1 MKEKLMYALL
11 CTVLFFG
18 VAFAQERTVTG
29 VVKDEAGTPL
39 PGASVL
45 VKGTSHGVATDFDG
59 KYSIKVPNDKAV
71 LVFSSL
77 GAKTVERPVGTN
89 KVINVTLQDEAQQL
103 KEVVLTGYQEINKKL
118 FTGSSQTL
126 KADNIKMDGVV
137 DVGRMI
143 EGRSAGVN
151 VQNISGTFGT
161 SPKITIR
168 GGSSIFGDTKPL
180 WVVDGAVQE
189 EVVNLSFEQLASGD
203 ASTLVSS
210 AISGINAND
219 IESIEILKD
228 ASALSLYGARALN
241 GAVIITTKSGKKNVK
256 TQINYQL
263 EQSVRMIPNYNQ
275 YDIMNS
281 QESMGIYR
289 ELEQKGY
296 FSLSSYT
303 QARYGGAY
311 NIMYRAID
319 TYDPATGR
327 YGLENTEAARIAF
340 LRKYE
345 YANTDWFKTLFR
357 PSLTQNHTVSLS
369 GGGENATVYGSVGF
383 FVDPGWT
390 IADRVHRVTGNLKT
404 TYNLSQNVKVGIL
417 TQGSIRT
424 QRAPGTF
431 NRSANTVSGGYD
443 RDFDIN
449 PFSYALNTTRA
460 LRPYGDDGRSYEYY
474 SFNYAP
480 MNILNELNNNYM
492 DLNVLEYKIQGD
504 LEIKLAKG
512 LKYNF
517 LGSVRHVKSSNEHS
531 MKENSNV
538 VGAYRANRTTVIAKA
553 NPFLFEDPENPDRI
567 PQIVLPNGGIYK
579 LTENNLQSYYFRNAL
594 EYKALFKDA
603 HDVKVF
609 LGQEY
614 RHTDRDNQ
622 TFTGYGYQFAR
633 GGTAFTDYR
642 AIQKAIQDN
651 SPYFEKGFTKE
662 RGIAFFLQGTYSY
675 QQRYVFAGTL
685 NYEGSNQLGRSRSA
699 RWLPTWNA
707 SVRWNATNEKF
718 LEDNSTISNLAF
730 RLSYGLI
737 AGLGSA
743 SNALAI
749 FKNQVANRYNLNDRE
764 NTIYIDEL
772 QNSQLT
778 WEKVYETNF
787 GVELGLFKNRVN
799 LSMDLYQ
806 KNSKDLID
814 YVRTSGIGGQLLKL
828 ANNAAMTTKGI
839 ELALDTKNIKTDD
852 FSWNTGINFAYFNQ
866 EITSLTYRPNVY
878 NLVREVGGNVVG
890 GARNTLYSFDF
901 KGLND
906 KGLPLFNLRNG
917 STKFED
923 IDFQQIDNILSFLK
937 KEGAVEPNITAGLSN
952 TFRYK
957 NWELSTL
964 ITAQAGNKL
973 RKPDQYSIDY
983 NDLSVFPK
991 EMRNRWIQ
999 PGDEHITNI
1008 PGIADKRTVNEI
1020 GYRTL
1025 RRVYNAYNYSTE
1037 RVVDGSFV
1045 RMKNISLS
1053 YTFPKEVLEQLKVN
1067 NLTLRLQA
1075 ANPFLIYSDKNLNG
1089 QDPEFFRSGGVAYPV
1104 TAQYTF
1110 TINLGI

>member
-59 KYSIKVPNDKAV
+59 KYSIKVPNDSAV
-71 LVFSSL
+71 LVFSQL
-77 GAKTVERPVGTN
+77 GSASVEKVVGTA

-143 EGRSAGVN
+143 EGRAAGVN

-241 GAVIITTKSGKKNVK
+241 GAVIITTKSGKKNIK

-424 QRAPGTF
+424 QRAPGTY

-460 LRPYGDDGRSYEYY
+460 LRPYGDDGKYEYY
-474 SFNYAP
+474 SYNYAP
-480 MNILNELNNNYM
+480 MNILNELANNYM

-531 MKENSNV
+531 MKENTNV

-594 EYKALFKDA
+594 EYKGLFKDV

-718 LEDNSTISNLAF
+718 LEDNNTISNLAF

-764 NTIYIDEL
+764 NTIYIAEL

-878 NLVREVGGNVVG
+878 NLVREVGGNIVG

>member
-39 PGASVL
+39 PGASVQ

-59 KYSIKVPNDKAV
+59 KYSIKVPNDSAV
-71 LVFSSL
+71 LVFSQL
-77 GAKTVERPVGTN
+77 GSASVEKVVGIA
-89 KVINVTLQDEAQQL
+89 KVINVVL
-103 KEVVLTGYQEINKKL
+103 KENVTELKGVVVTGYQEFDRSK
-118 FTGSSQTL
+118 FTGNAQTL

-143 EGRSAGVN
+143 EGRAAGVN

-263 EQSVRMIPNYNQ
+263 EESVRMIPNYNQ

-281 QESMGIYR
+281 QETMDVYQ
-289 ELEQKGY
+289 ELERKGY

-319 TYDPATGR
+319 TFNPATGTFL
-327 YGLENTEAARIAF
+327 LENTEAARLAF

-404 TYNLSQNVKVGIL
+404 TYTLSPSVKIGVL

-424 QRAPGTF
+424 QKAPGTY
-431 NRSANTVSGGYD
+431 NRSANTVNGGYD

-460 LRPYGDDGRSYEYY
+460 LRPYGDDGKYEYY
-474 SFNYAP
+474 SYNYAP
-480 MNILNELNNNYM
+480 MNILNELANNYM

-504 LEIKLAKG
+504 IEVKLAKG

-531 MKENSNV
+531 MREDSNV

-553 NPFLFEDPENPDRI
+553 NPFLFEDPENPDMI
-567 PQIVLPNGGIYK
+567 PQVALPNGGIYR

-594 EYKALFKDA
+594 EYKRLFKDV
-603 HDVKVF
+603 HDLKVF

-614 RHTDRDNQ
+614 RHTDRDNS
-622 TFTGYGYQFAR
+622 FFNGYGYQFAR

-642 AIQKAIQDN
+642 VIQKTIQDN
-651 SPYFEKGFTKE
+651 SPYFGKSFTKE
-662 RGIAFFLQGTYSY
+662 RGIAFFLQGTYTY
-675 QQRYVFAGTL
+675 DNRYVFAGTA

-699 RWLPTWNA
+699 RWLPTWNV
-707 SVRWNATNEKF
+707 SGRWNASNEKF
-718 LEDNSTISNLAF
+718 LEDNNTISNLAF

-749 FKNQVANRYNLNDRE
+749 FKNEVANRYNLSDRE
-764 NTIYIDEL
+764 NTIYIEAL
-772 QNSQLT
+772 QNSELT
-778 WEKVYETNF
+778 WEKVYEANV
-787 GVELGLFKNRVN
+787 GIELGLFKNRVN
-799 LSMDLYQ
+799 LSLDLYQ

-814 YVRTSGIGGQLLKL
+814 YVRTSGVGGQLVKL
-828 ANNAAMTTKGI
+828 ANNASMVTKGI
-839 ELALDTKNIKTDD
+839 ELALDTKNIKTDN

-866 EITSLTYRPNVY
+866 EITSLTYRPTVY

-890 GARNTLYSFDF
+890 GARNTLYSYDF

-906 KGLPLFNLRNG
+906 KGFPVFNLLNG
-917 STKFED
+917 ATDYSK
-923 IDFQQIDNILSFLK
+923 IDFQSMDNILSYLK
-937 KEGAVEPNITAGLSN
+937 KEGPVEPNVTAGLSN
-952 TFRYK
+952 TFKYK
-957 NWELSTL
+957 NWELSCL
-964 ITAQAGNKL
+964 ITVAAGNKI
-973 RKPDQYSIDY
+973 RKPEQYSVAY

-991 EMRNRWIQ
+991 EMRNRWIN
-999 PGDEHITNI
+999 PGDEKITNI
-1008 PGIADKRTVNEI
+1008 PAIADMRAVNEI
-1020 GYRTL
+1020 GLATL
-1025 RRVYNAYNYSTE
+1025 LRAYSAYNYSTQ

-1053 YTFPKEVLEQLKVN
+1053 YTFAKDVLEALHVN

-1075 ANPFLIYSDKNLNG
+1075 TNPFLIYADKNLNG
-1089 QDPEFFRSGGVAYPV
+1089 QDPEFFRTGGVAYPV
-1104 TAQYTF
+1104 NTQYTF

>member
-39 PGASVL
+39 PGASVQ

-89 KVINVTLQDEAQQL
+89 KVINVTFQDEAQQL

-424 QRAPGTF
+424 QRAPGTY

-460 LRPYGDDGRSYEYY
+460 LRPYGDDGKYEYY
-474 SFNYAP
+474 SYNYAP
-480 MNILNELNNNYM
+480 MNILNELANNYM

-531 MKENSNV
+531 MKENTNV

-594 EYKALFKDA
+594 EYKGLFKDV

-764 NTIYIDEL
+764 NTIYIAEL

-878 NLVREVGGNVVG
+878 NLVREVGGNIVG

-1025 RRVYNAYNYSTE
+1025 RRVYNAYNYSSE

>member
-59 KYSIKVPNDKAV
+59 KYSIKVPNDSAV
-71 LVFSSL
+71 LVFSQL
-77 GAKTVERPVGTN
+77 GSASVEKVVGTA

-241 GAVIITTKSGKKNVK
+241 GAVIITTKSGKKNIK

-404 TYNLSQNVKVGIL
+404 TYTLSPSVKIGVL

-424 QRAPGTF
+424 QKAPGTY
-431 NRSANTVSGGYD
+431 NRSANTVNGGYD

-460 LRPYGDDGRSYEYY
+460 LRPYGDDGKYEYY
-474 SFNYAP
+474 SYNYAP
-480 MNILNELNNNYM
+480 MNILNELANNYM

-531 MKENSNV
+531 MKENTNV

-594 EYKALFKDA
+594 EYKGLFKDV

-718 LEDNSTISNLAF
+718 LEDNNTISNLAF

-764 NTIYIDEL
+764 NTIYIAEL

-878 NLVREVGGNVVG
+878 NLVREVGGNIVG

>member
-1 MKEKLMYALL
+1 MYALL

-39 PGASVL
+39 PSASVL

-89 KVINVTLQDEAQQL
+89 KVINVTFQDEAQQL

-424 QRAPGTF
+424 QRAPGTY

-460 LRPYGDDGRSYEYY
+460 LRPYGDDGKYEYY
-474 SFNYAP
+474 SYNYAP
-480 MNILNELNNNYM
+480 MNILNELANNYM

-531 MKENSNV
+531 MKENTNV

-567 PQIVLPNGGIYK
+567 SQIVLPNGGIYK

-594 EYKALFKDA
+594 EYKGLFKDV

-764 NTIYIDEL
+764 NTIYIAEL

-878 NLVREVGGNVVG
+878 NLVREVGGNIVG

-1025 RRVYNAYNYSTE
+1025 RRVYNAYNYSSE

>member
-59 KYSIKVPNDKAV
+59 KYSIKVPNDSAV
-71 LVFSSL
+71 LVFSQL
-77 GAKTVERPVGTN
+77 GSASVEKVVGTA
-89 KVINVTLQDEAQQL
+89 KVINVILQDEAQQL

-241 GAVIITTKSGKKNVK
+241 GAVIITTKSGKKNIK

-424 QRAPGTF
+424 QRAPGTY

-460 LRPYGDDGRSYEYY
+460 LRPYGDDGKYEYY
-474 SFNYAP
+474 SYNYAP
-480 MNILNELNNNYM
+480 MNILNELANNYM

-531 MKENSNV
+531 MKENTSV

-594 EYKALFKDA
+594 EYKRLFKDV
-603 HDVKVF
+603 HDLKVF

-718 LEDNSTISNLAF
+718 LEDNNTISNLAF

-764 NTIYIDEL
+764 NTIYIAEL

-878 NLVREVGGNVVG
+878 NLVREVGGNIVG

-906 KGLPLFNLRNG
+906 KGLPLFNLRDG